1 MNEKWRNRIDSI
13 FTVLEMIAY
22 QIDRIVNLPEQ
33 LMDLLDQSL
42 KSIKRMIILRLIL
55 VINRKIIEREIK
67 NRDLLIKEGKGKGK
81 GKDETVAPPEP
92 AQFIAN
98 PTDWR
103 SCKTSRPKRRL
114 FPMGRNQT
122 EPSP

>member
-1 MNEKWRNRIDSI
+1 MNERWRNRIDSI
-13 FTVLEMIAY
+13 FTVLELIAY
-22 QIDRIVNLPEQ
+22 QIDRVVNLPEQ

-42 KSIKRMIILRLIL
+42 KRIKRMIILRLIL

-67 NRDLLIKEGKGKGK
+67 NRDLLIKEDQ
-81 GKDETVAPPEP
+81 DEAVAPPEP

-103 SCKTSRPKRRL
+103 SCKTSRSKRRL
-114 FPMGRNQT
+114 VPIGRNQT

>member
-22 QIDRIVNLPEQ
+22 QIDRIVHLPEQ
-33 LMDLLDQSL
+33 LMNLLEQSL
-42 KSIKRMIILRLIL
+42 KRIKRMIILRLIL

-67 NRDLLIKEGKGKGK
+67 NRDLLIKEGK
-81 GKDETVAPPEP
+81 DEAEAKAVAPPEP

-103 SCKTSRPKRRL
+103 SCKTSRSKRRL
-114 FPMGRNQT
+114 VPIGRNQT